1 MRQRLN
7 TQLAQ
12 RGLLMVLTLALVAA
26 ACGSGADSTEVQRT
40 TATEAPATTVADR
53 AQPEETGFG
62 DEPAA
67 EQSADALGSGG
78 SGTGALTTVDFGR
91 DIIFTAE
98 VVVAVSDVGA
108 ASTEATNAIR
118 ALGGFV
124 FGQQTTGGGEA
135 RSTLT
140 FKIAPENFQAALAAL
155 GTLGEVRTQSVTAQD
170 VTDRVVDLQ
179 SRISTA
185 EASVERLKEFLS
197 NAGDIDT
204 IAELESQL
212 LDRET
217 TLEVLRGQIRTLQD
231 AVSLATITVTLTEAL
246 SNPQMEVQVTSYL
259 GAEDSGVTCSGSE
272 QGISVLENDTVTVC
286 FEIFNVGDTL
296 LTGFTLRDA
305 VLDVDID
312 EMTVVWG
319 DLSAHLEPGQ
329 SIVLSTEVTLSRSLR
344 TQTRI
349 TAVPVNED
357 GQRVEA
363 REVVSSRS
371 IFLEAR
377 DPGGLPGFDDGVER
391 SWDVL
396 KDLGGLVVLVAG
408 LLLPFIWVVAVYFI
422 YRVWRRRRLPR
433 IEASTATETPEE

>member
-1 MRQRLN
+1 MSRPMKRRL
-7 TQLAQ
+7 TP
-12 RGLLMVLTLALVAA
+12 RHLLLVVVVALVAA
-26 ACGSGADSTEVQRT
+26 ACGNDDASNTQATQAPAQTE
-40 TATEAPATTVADR
+40 ATTVAADR
-53 AQPEETGFG
+53 SSGEAGFG
-62 DEPAA
+62 DEAAA

-108 ASTEATNAIR
+108 ASTEATNAIQ

-124 FGQQTTGGGEA
+124 FGQQTIGGGEA

-155 GTLGEVRTQSVTAQD
+155 GTLGEVRTQSVNAED

-217 TLEVLRGQIRTLQD
+217 TLEVFRGQIRTLQD

-259 GAEDSGVTCSGSE
+259 GAADGGVTCSGD
-272 QGISVLENDTVTVC
+272 QDGISALENDTVTVC

-305 VLDVDID
+305 VLDVDIE

-329 SIVLSTEVTLSRSLR
+329 SIVLSTEVTLNRSLR

-349 TAVPVNED
+349 SAVPVNED

-391 SWDVL
+391 SWDFL
-396 KDLGGLVVLVAG
+396 KDLGGVVVLVAG
-408 LLLPFIWVVAVYFI
+408 LLLPFIWVVALYFI

-433 IEASTATETPEE
+433 IEASTAIQTPEE